1 MLSSLWYIYRFADSN
16 VLLDRSLLFPGE
28 RNYLE
33 TELSFPSFGLL
44 STDFDRS
51 LFFSKMRDL

>member
-1 MLSSLWYIYRFADSN
+1 MLSSLWYIYRFAVSN
-16 VLLDRSLLFPGE
+16 VLLDRSLLFPGD

-33 TELSFPSFGLL
+33 TKPYFPSFGLL

-51 LFFSKMRDL
+51 LFLSIMRDL